1 MTSPTGPPSDDAAPD
16 GPASPPERGQ
26 AKPLP
31 SAYAFLGMGAS
42 AAGCVAV
49 GVVLGLLADDW
60 LSTSPWFFLLGLL
73 LGLVAAV
80 ASVVAQI
87 RRFL

>member
-1 MTSPTGPPSDDAAPD
+1 
-16 GPASPPERGQ
+16 
-26 AKPLP
+26 LP
-31 SAYAFLGMGAS
+31 GAVAFLGMGTS

-49 GVVLGLLADDW
+49 GVVLGI
-60 LSTSPWFFLLGLL
+60 LGDRTWHTAPLL
-73 LGLVAAV
+73 LIIGLVLGVATAV

>member
-1 MTSPTGPPSDDAAPD
+1 MTESGSPRPDESPAPV
-16 GPASPPERGQ
+16 
-26 AKPLP
+26 KPLP
-31 SAYAFLGMGAS
+31 SAVAVLGMGTS

-49 GVVLGLLADDW
+49 GVVLGLLGDRTWHTAP
-60 LSTSPWFFLLGLL
+60 LFFLIGLVLGLA
-73 LGLVAAV
+73 AAV